1 MWVPV
6 CGRPVRPAPRLWRR
20 KAGPSSLTSSLS
32 AGKEA
37 GEAGV
42 TTATSGAASPQH
54 GLSLGFI
61 HSSESGPRCSSPV
74 DIGRGDAQGRLS
86 QDPERARELQRL

>member
-1 MWVPV
+1 M
-6 CGRPVRPAPRLWRR
+6 
-20 KAGPSSLTSSLS
+20 
-32 AGKEA
+32 
-37 GEAGV
+37 

-74 DIGRGDAQGRLS
+74 AIGRGDAQGSLS
-86 QDPERARELQRL
+86 QDPERTRELQQI